1 MVKVGKATLEVIQG
15 DITEQE
21 TEAIVNAA
29 NNYLWMG
36 GGVAG
41 AIKKKGG
48 QEIESEAISKG
59 PIEVGEAI
67 VTGGGNLKVRYVI
80 HAAGMGQDLKTD
92 AEKIREAT
100 SNSLL
105 RAEENRITSLAF
117 PAIGTGVGGLA
128 PHESARAMIDAA
140 IEHLL
145 ETKCIDKVLFVLF
158 DKHTYEAFH
167 DELMGRFSRRS
178 A

>member
-1 MVKVGKATLEVIQG
+1 MVKVGRATIEVVQG

-29 NNYLWMG
+29 NSYLWMG

-59 PIEVGEAI
+59 PIEVGEAV
-67 VTGGGNLKVRYVI
+67 VTGGGKLKARHVI

-92 AEKIREAT
+92 AEKIGKVT
-100 SNSLL
+100 TNSLL
-105 RAEENRITSLAF
+105 RAEEKKISSLAF
-117 PAIGTGVGGLA
+117 PAIGTGVGGLS
-128 PHESARAMIDAA
+128 PHESAKAMIDAV
-140 IEHLL
+140 IDHLL
-145 ETKCIDKVLFVLF
+145 GTKYIEKVLFVLF
-158 DKHTYEAFH
+158 DEHTYKAFH
-167 DELMGRFSRRS
+167 DELMGRFRRS
-178 A
+178 SA